1 MKKNKILLVANNAP
15 PVRGGS
21 SMVYAELARHAN
33 GNVILMAP
41 KRSYIDGL
49 SLIGWRDHDRLVPYR
64 VTRVELLRTRMGMNG
79 EGPLRRL
86 AFFLSDLWIRVR
98 LLFKIL
104 ILLAWEPIGTV
115 CIGELVP
122 SAWLLRILRF
132 WPGLKCA
139 VYVHGE
145 EITTADEYDPDWSRR
160 RRALESADV
169 IFTVSRFTT
178 EAVRGLLRGTEKKL
192 VKLIENG
199 VDSQRFAPAPRR
211 SDLKILY
218 GLNGK
223 FIFLTVC
230 RLLEK
235 KGVDQAIRAFSKLYG
250 GDRSCCYLIV
260 GAGPYAEALVKLT
273 EGLAVKE
280 QVVFVGEVPEEELP
294 AHFHLADVF
303 VMPNRALPDGD
314 TEGFGLVFLEANAAG
329 IPVIAGQDGGSV
341 DAVKHGVNGVI
352 VDGRSVEGIM
362 EAMSSLRNDRA
373 RRSALAEQG
382 LRHAARMDWKYKA
395 AEFVQICN
403 EAAAI

>member
-1 MKKNKILLVANNAP
+1 MRENTILLIANNAP

-21 SMVYAELARHAN
+21 SMVYSELARHAN
-33 GNVILMAP
+33 GQVVLMAP
-41 KRSYIDGL
+41 RRSYIDGL
-49 SLIGWRDHDRLVPYR
+49 PLIGWREHDRLVPYR
-64 VTRVELLRTRMGMNG
+64 VTRVDLLRTRMDGKA
-79 EGPLRRL
+79 EGGFRKL
-86 AFFLSDLWIRVR
+86 AFFLCDLFIRFR
-98 LLFKIL
+98 LLLRLFMV
-104 ILLAWEPIGTV
+104 LAKEPIGTV

-122 SAWLLRILRF
+122 SAWLLRILRL
-132 WPGLKCA
+132 WPGIKRA

-145 EITTADEYDPDWSRR
+145 EITRADEYDPDWSRR

-169 IFTVSRFTT
+169 IFTVSGFTT
-178 EAVRGLLRGTEKKL
+178 EAVRRLLRGQEKKI

-199 VDSQRFAPAPRR
+199 VDSHRFAPTQAR
-211 SDLKILY
+211 SDLKMLY
-218 GLNGK
+218 GLNKK
-223 FIFLTVC
+223 FVFLTVC

-260 GAGPYAEALVKLT
+260 GAGPYADALMELT
-273 EGLAVKE
+273 QELAVQE

-341 DAVKHGVNGVI
+341 DAVKHGMNGLI
-352 VDGRSVEGIM
+352 VDGLSVEAII
-362 EAMSSLRNDRA
+362 EAMSSLRNDKA
-373 RRSALAEQG
+373 RRAALAEQG
-382 LRHAARMDWKYKA
+382 LRHAALMDWKYKA
-395 AEFVQICN
+395 AEFVQICH
-403 EAAAI
+403 EAAAT